1 MVRKLYLILVECH
14 TCKYLKNYLNGKH
27 DRHTTQHFNLKE
39 KNVMSNYFK
48 YNQIMI
54 LIHQFLFILYT
65 FTATPL
71 VRT

>member
-1 MVRKLYLILVECH
+1 MVRKLSLILVECH

-27 DRHTTQHFNLKE
+27 DRHTTQYFNLKE
-39 KNVMSNYFK
+39 KNVMSSYFK
-48 YNQIMI
+48 YNQMMI

-65 FTATPL
+65 FTATSL